1 MQVIEMLAQE
11 IVNLYKKFRLMN
23 YRALFGTIREKD
35 GSLSATEA
43 YTVDVIYLLENPTI
57 TKLAETLGISQPNA
71 TYKVNNLSTKGYVV
85 KTVSEDDRRECRLQ
99 VSEKFHNYYDTS
111 DGFLLSALEQ
121 LRRQSSEEE
130 LSLFEAM
137 LHSLNEAVEGQE

>member
-1 MQVIEMLAQE
+1 MLKEE
-11 IVNLYKKFRLMN
+11 ISRLYRQFRLLH
-23 YRALFGTIREKD
+23 YRKLFGHIRERD

-43 YTVDVIYLLENPTI
+43 FAADVIFLLDEPTI
-57 TKLAETLGISQPNA
+57 TRLADTLCISQPNA

-121 LRRQSSEEE
+121 LRRQYSEEE